1 LGFQRIFSSV
11 HVFLYKLTGGK
22 IGGKMWG
29 APVLLLTTI
38 GRKTGRKRTTPVLY
52 LKDGNRI
59 ALVASNGGRDRD
71 PSWWNNLRHNPLAE
85 VQIKRENWTARAE
98 KASSFEKPRL
108 WSMLTKMYPSYDEY
122 QRKTKREIPVV
133 VLTPSQ
139 GSLEYQSQ

>member
-1 LGFQRIFSSV
+1 
-11 HVFLYKLTGGK
+11 VFLYKLTGGK

-38 GRKTGRKRTTPVLY
+38 GRKSGKQRTTPVLF

-71 PSWWNNLRHNPLAE
+71 PSWWNNLRHNPMAE

-108 WSMLTKMYPSYDEY
+108 WSMLTKMYPSYNEY
-122 QRKTKREIPVV
+122 QRKTKREIPVI